1 MSTKSETILP
11 ISVSAVE
18 KTLRVPLRVSER
30 RLLLLG
36 GDFAMAI
43 VAGVLAVT
51 FWFAWRPDIRWS
63 WGLLT
68 NYSVWIG
75 GLALLWVVIA
85 SLCGAY
91 DLRTSARFLTIARRI
106 AIAAAISAL
115 LILVFY
121 FLTAS
126 SDRSVFTP
134 LGEISVLRA
143 VPVLFV
149 ALATALTLAWRGAYA
164 RLMTN
169 KSFAWRILIVG
180 AGYAAR
186 TFVETFE
193 SEHADALYRIIGL
206 IDDDNSK
213 INEQVGAYKV
223 LGAGVDL
230 PRLVAENRVDEL
242 VLAITGPLNAAL
254 FDAVMSCFER
264 GIQVT
269 PMPVLYESLTG
280 RVPVEH
286 VGAMWYVSLPVGA
299 RPPGRAY
306 KSMRRALD
314 VILGM
319 VGLVILACAIPFV
332 WVGNLFGSR
341 GPLFFY
347 QTRVGRAGQ
356 VFEIVKFRTMVTDAE
371 KSTGAVWATERDPRI
386 TPFGNFMRKTRID
399 ELPQFLNVLKGEMS
413 IIGPRPER
421 PEFVSM
427 LTEQLPFYAS
437 RHAVRPGLTGWAQV
451 RYRYGA
457 SVTDALMKLQY
468 DLYYIKH
475 QGIWIDL
482 IILLKTIGVV
492 AGMKGR

>member
-1 MSTKSETILP
+1 MNSDSVLP
-11 ISVSAVE
+11 MTPRVAESGV
-18 KTLRVPLRVSER
+18 RVPLRVSER

-36 GDFAMAI
+36 GDFGVAI
-43 VAGVLAVT
+43 LAGVLAVT
-51 FWFAWRPDIRWS
+51 IWFAWRPDIRWS
-63 WGLLT
+63 WSLLT

-75 GLALLWVVIA
+75 SLAILWVVITA
-85 SLCGAY
+85 LCGAY

-106 AIAAAISAL
+106 AIAAAISAI

-149 ALATALTLAWRGAYA
+149 VMATTLTLGWRGAYA

-186 TFVETFE
+186 TFVDTFE

-206 IDDDNSK
+206 VDDDSSK
-213 INEQVGAYKV
+213 LNELVGSYKV
-223 LGAGVDL
+223 LGAGADL
-230 PRLVAENRVDEL
+230 PRLVSENRVDEL
-242 VLAITGPLNAAL
+242 VLAISGPLNAEL

-306 KSMRRALD
+306 KSLRRVADFAFGL
-314 VILGM
+314 
-319 VGLVILACAIPFV
+319 VGLFVVACAIPFV
-332 WVGNLFGSR
+332 WIGNQFGSR

-347 QTRVGRAGQ
+347 QRRVGRAGQ
-356 VFEIVKFRTMVTDAE
+356 YFEIVKFRTMVIDAE
-371 KSTGAVWATERDPRI
+371 KATGAVWATERDPRI

-482 IILLKTIGVV
+482 LILLKTIGVV